1 MFLEHVERNLCDLSY
16 QFSAETVDHMY
27 RATQQIVELVVDDIG
42 RIKPHLNVKEVISI
56 GSFAEG
62 TKICSP
68 NEFDFLACFDFLSKK
83 ENVRIEGTEGCQP
96 GYMVAFLNFGF
107 DKSMWK
113 ITRRLSEDDLCCEI
127 VYCVTL
133 VCIFV

>member
-1 MFLEHVERNLCDLSY
+1 MALTMFLEHVERNFCDLSY
-16 QFSAETVDHMY
+16 HCNAETMDHMY
-27 RATQQIVELVVDDIG
+27 RATQLIVEQVVDDIG

-107 DKSMWK
+107 DKSM
-113 ITRRLSEDDLCCEI
+113 
-127 VYCVTL
+127 
-133 VCIFV
+133 